1 MIRRGWMSPGWETA
15 WAVRVSPV
23 RSEPEDVAGVAL
35 PAADFDRLVALLE
48 ECATDLEEVAENYQ
62 SVPDSE
68 RRPSEKRRYENDTD
82 LLRRVR
88 ALLKEVGDGEG

>member
-1 MIRRGWMSPGWETA
+1 MIRRGLVPDPWKHLRPVKY
-15 WAVRVSPV
+15 WADDREWVT
-23 RSEPEDVAGVAL
+23 L